1 MNKGIKSSVVVA
13 MMGICIGL
21 SACGEKNI
29 DNNGKSD
36 ENISQNSQTV
46 QEIINNDKLSGDY
59 TSLEGYSLR
68 FPKSFLTEKFT
79 IGIISHNGNPNYNY
93 ASQYIYTNTYSGR
106 GGDVLVTSLDSCVGS
121 SDEEIKAALST
132 INAKK
137 YNYKD
142 INITSQKK
150 ITINGKEMLKV
161 YGSVL
166 REDGGTTGIV
176 GYYTIIDFKMSGTPE
191 GKQQFYWYGFYE
203 NESDKA
209 IMEEYVDAMAE
220 SFKQN

>member
-79 IGIISHNGNPNYNY
+79 IGIIS
-93 ASQYIYTNTYSGR
+93 
-106 GGDVLVTSLDSCVGS
+106 
-121 SDEEIKAALST
+121 
-132 INAKK
+132 
-137 YNYKD
+137 
-142 INITSQKK
+142 
-150 ITINGKEMLKV
+150 
-161 YGSVL
+161 
-166 REDGGTTGIV
+166 
-176 GYYTIIDFKMSGTPE
+176 
-191 GKQQFYWYGFYE
+191 
-203 NESDKA
+203 
-209 IMEEYVDAMAE
+209 
-220 SFKQN
+220 